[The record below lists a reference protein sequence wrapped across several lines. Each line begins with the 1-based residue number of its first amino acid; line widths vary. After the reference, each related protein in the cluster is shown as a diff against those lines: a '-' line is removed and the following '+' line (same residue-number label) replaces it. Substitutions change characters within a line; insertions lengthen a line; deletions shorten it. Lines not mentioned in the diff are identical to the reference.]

1 MENTRG
7 KRRNTGAIDEANNMF
22 INSLRNETNETLT
35 ENGAIAYKTT
45 NSSLLDLFGCIGA
58 LRTRP
63 SQEII
68 NKFTKAFSEDPLLA
82 MKMLFYARNIR
93 GGLGERRT
101 FRILVKYMANYHP
114 EIMLKNIDLIPI
126 FGRWDDL
133 YVLIG
138 TRLESDMFNLIKNQL
153 ETDLKNMI
161 NNKPIS
167 LLAKWLK
174 STSGISKENAKIGR
188 LTAKNLDL
196 SYKEYRQTLSMLR
209 NKLNIVEKNMSKDEW
224 DKIVY
229 REVPALAMK
238 RYKNAFKEHNLI
250 EFKEY
255 IEKVKKGEETIKATT
270 LYPYNIIE
278 AAKLETRYSS
288 YTDNW
293 RDPSY
298 YYLQKWD
305 EVLEEQWK
313 ALPNYVEGENNIMVM
328 ADTSGSM
335 DGRPIN
341 SAIGL
346 AIYFAERN
354 RGAYKDKFIVF
365 AGKPEFVE
373 LKGTNLAEKVT
384 CIPEINASNTSIEG
398 AFNLILDTAINNNL
412 KQEDLPK
419 ALIIISDMEF
429 DSATNELR
437 YYYRSDKKEQIEKH
451 NKLMDELRQK
461 FYNYGYELP
470 KIIYWNVD
478 SRNDVYHATCE
489 QHNVAMVSGQSA
501 STFKT
506 VLKSIDED
514 AYEMMLNALND
525 SIYDVVRV

>member
-1 MENTRG
+1 MEN
-7 KRRNTGAIDEANNMF
+7 NF
-22 INSLRNETNETLT
+22 IKGLKNETNETLT

-45 NSSLLDLFGCIGA
+45 DSSLLDLFAVIGA

-63 SQEII
+63 SDEII
-68 NKFTKAFSEDPLLA
+68 NKFTKAFAEDNLLA
-82 MKMLFYARNIR
+82 MKMLFYARNVR

-101 FRILVKYMANYHP
+101 FRILIKYMAQYHTD
-114 EIMLKNIDLIPI
+114 IMRKNIDLVPI

-133 YVLIG
+133 YEFVG
-138 TRLESDMFNLIKNQL
+138 TPLEDDMFALIKNQL
-153 ETDLKNMI
+153 VVDLQMLEAGAGTT
-161 NNKPIS
+161 

-174 STSGISKENAKIGR
+174 STSGVSVQSAKLGK
-188 LTAKNLDL
+188 LTAKKLGY
-196 SYKEYRQTLSMLR
+196 SYKQYRQILSKLR
-209 NKLNIVEKNMSKDEW
+209 KNLNIVERNMSKDEW
-224 DKIVY
+224 NKIVY

-238 RYKNAFKEHNLI
+238 KYRNAFQNHNLI

-255 IEKVKKGEETIKATT
+255 IEKVKRGEETIKAAT
-270 LYPYNIIE
+270 LYPYNIMESAELTDHWRERILT
-278 AAKLETRYSS
+278 LES
-288 YTDNW
+288 
-293 RDPSY
+293 
-298 YYLQKWD
+298 WD

-335 DGRPIN
+335 DGRPMAT
-341 SAIGL
+341 SVGL
-346 AIYFAERN
+346 GIYFAERN
-354 RGAYKDKFIVF
+354 HGPYKNKFIIF

-373 LKGTNLAEKVT
+373 LKGSNLKEKVA
-384 CIPEINASNTSIEG
+384 CIPNINAQNTNIEK
-398 AFNLILDTAINNNL
+398 AFELILSTAVNNNL
-412 KQEDLPK
+412 AQEDLPK

-429 DSATNELR
+429 DSATDTDKE
-437 YYYRSDKKEQIEKH
+437 YWYRNSQSKSQIEKH
-451 NKLMDELRQK
+451 NKLMADLREK
-461 FYNYGYELP
+461 FKLHGYDLP

-514 AYEMMLNALND
+514 AYEMMLSTLND
-525 SIYDVVRV
+525 PIYDVVRV

>member
-1 MENTRG
+1 MEN
-7 KRRNTGAIDEANNMF
+7 KF
-22 INSLRNETNETLT
+22 INGIKNETNETLT

-68 NKFTKAFSEDPLLA
+68 NKFTKAFAEDQLLA

-93 GGLGERRT
+93 GGLGERKT
-101 FRILVKYMANYHP
+101 FRIIIKYMADYHTD
-114 EIMLKNIDLIPI
+114 IMRKNINLIPI

-133 YVLIG
+133 YSLIG
-138 TRLESDMFNLIKNQL
+138 TELEDDIFDLVKEQLKADIANLYNK
-153 ETDLKNMI
+153 
-161 NNKPIS
+161 KPIS

-174 STSGISKENAKIGR
+174 STSGVSIESAKIGK
-188 LTAKNLDL
+188 LTAKKLGM
-196 SYKEYRQTLSMLR
+196 SYKQYRQTLSMLR
-209 NKLNIVEKNMSKDEW
+209 EQLNVVERNMSKDEW
-224 DKIVY
+224 DRIVY

-238 RYKNAFKEHNLI
+238 KYKNAFKEHNLI

-255 IEKVKKGEETIKATT
+255 IEKVKNGEETIKAAT

-278 AAKLETRYSS
+278 AAGLETRYSYDS
-288 YTDNW
+288 DW
-293 RDPSY
+293 RDLAN
-298 YYLQKWD
+298 YYLEKWD

-313 ALPNYVEGENNIMVM
+313 ALPNYVEGENNIMIM

-335 DGRPIN
+335 EGRPLN

-354 RGAYKDKFIVF
+354 KGAYKDKFIVF
-365 AGKPEFVE
+365 AGNPEFIE
-373 LKGTNLAEKVT
+373 LKGTNLAEKVA
-384 CIPEINASNTSIEG
+384 CIPEINACNTSIEK
-398 AFNLILDTAINNNL
+398 AFSLILDTAINNNL

-437 YYYRSDKKEQIEKH
+437 YYYRTDRKNQIDKH
-451 NKLMDELRQK
+451 NKLMDELGQK
-461 FYNYGYELP
+461 FFNYGYDLP

-489 QHNVAMVSGQSA
+489 QHNVAMISGQSA
-501 STFKT
+501 SIFKT

-525 SIYDVVRV
+525 PMYDVVRV

>member
-1 MENTRG
+1 MEN
-7 KRRNTGAIDEANNMF
+7 KF
-22 INSLRNETNETLT
+22 INGIKNETNETLT

-68 NKFTKAFSEDPLLA
+68 NKFTKAFAEDQLLA

-93 GGLGERRT
+93 GGLGERKT
-101 FRILVKYMANYHP
+101 FRIIIKYMADYHTD
-114 EIMLKNIDLIPI
+114 IMRKNINLIPI

-133 YVLIG
+133 YSLIG
-138 TRLESDMFNLIKNQL
+138 TELEDDMFDLVKEQLKADIANLHNK
-153 ETDLKNMI
+153 
-161 NNKPIS
+161 KPIS

-174 STSGISKENAKIGR
+174 STSGVSIESAKIGK
-188 LTAKNLDL
+188 LTAKKLGM
-196 SYKEYRQTLSMLR
+196 SYKQYRQTLSMLR
-209 NKLNIVEKNMSKDEW
+209 EQLNIVERNMSKDEW
-224 DKIVY
+224 NKIVY

-238 RYKNAFKEHNLI
+238 KYKKAFKEHNLI

-255 IEKVKKGEETIKATT
+255 IEKVKRGEETIKAAT

-278 AAKLETRYSS
+278 AAGLETRYSHDS
-288 YTDNW
+288 DW
-293 RDPSY
+293 RDPAK
-298 YYLQKWD
+298 YYLEKWD

-313 ALPNYVEGENNIMVM
+313 ALPNYVEGENNIMIM

-335 DGRPIN
+335 EGRPLN

-354 RGAYKDKFIVF
+354 KGAYKNKFIVF
-365 AGKPEFVE
+365 AGNPEFIE
-373 LKGTNLAEKVT
+373 LKGTNLAEKVA
-384 CIPEINASNTSIEG
+384 CIPEINACNTSIEK
-398 AFNLILDTAINNNL
+398 AFDLILDTAINNNL

-437 YYYRSDKKEQIEKH
+437 YYYRTDRKGQIDKH

-461 FYNYGYELP
+461 FFNYGYDLP

-489 QHNVAMVSGQSA
+489 QHNVAMISGQST
-501 STFKT
+501 SIFKT

-525 SIYDVVRV
+525 PMYDVVRV